1 MSLSVVYEIC
11 GWVCIRHLKAM
22 LAMWRTSR
30 NYAVKGE
37 LKVEF
42 CRRGFS
48 PLFDKYDGVST

>member
-1 MSLSVVYEIC
+1 MYLSVVYQIC
-11 GWVCIRHLKAM
+11 RWVCIRHLKDM
-22 LAMWRTSR
+22 LDMWLTNR

-42 CRRGFS
+42 CRRRVS